1 MSLDTK
7 DRFKTGLKL
16 LNKAGWRFFFKRGLT
31 MAAFIQD
38 GQIPVVKDW
47 FAKAVGQEHCRQN
60 TQTVRTLEL
69 CPI

>member
-1 MSLDTK
+1 
-7 DRFKTGLKL
+7 
-16 LNKAGWRFFFKRGLT
+16 

-60 TQTVRTLEL
+60 TQTVRTLESG
-69 CPI
+69 PIGRQVKKKETND